1 MFSGEL
7 YKGVTRLAIDLSL
20 IALKIKLIIVF
31 GSVNIGTKFRDKI
44 IVVGDKNYK
53 I

>member
-1 MFSGEL
+1 MFSSEL

-20 IALKIKLIIVF
+20 ITLKIKLIIIF
-31 GSVNIGTKFRDKI
+31 SSVNIGIKFRDEI
-44 IVVGDKNYK
+44 IVVGDRNYK